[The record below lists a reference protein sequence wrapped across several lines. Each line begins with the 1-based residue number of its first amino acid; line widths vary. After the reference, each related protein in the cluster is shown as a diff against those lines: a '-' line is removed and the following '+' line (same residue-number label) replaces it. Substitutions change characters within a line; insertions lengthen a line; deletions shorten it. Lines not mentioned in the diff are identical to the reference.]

1 MLALLSGAKYFTALD
16 LKSGY
21 WQVKVKEEDKEKTA
35 FTVPH
40 RGLFEFNCMPFG
52 FVNAPGVFQSLM
64 AECLTQLNYFA
75 VAYLDDILIFSP
87 TKEAHIDHINQVFE
101 RLRQHR
107 LRLKLKKCSF
117 FKTENKYLGFVISG
131 DGVSPEPERVSAMR
145 SMSPPTNVREVRSLV
160 GVFSYYR
167 RFIPNFSAIAA
178 PIELTKKYSRFLSGT
193 PLVKKHLN
201 I

>member
-1 MLALLSGAKYFTALD
+1 
-16 LKSGY
+16 
-21 WQVKVKEEDKEKTA
+21 
-35 FTVPH
+35 
-40 RGLFEFNCMPFG
+40 MPFG
-52 FVNAPGVFQSLM
+52 LVNAPGVFQSLM
-64 AECLTQLNYFA
+64 AECLTQLNHFA

-117 FKTENKYLGFVISG
+117 FKYLGFVISG

-167 RFIPNFSAIAA
+167 RFIPNFSAIVA
-178 PIELTKKYSRFLSGT
+178 PIIELTKKYSRF
-193 PLVKKHLN
+193 K
-201 I
+201 